1 MSNVEERYARAT
13 GSSHLEVKRHEEAP
27 GDADT
32 IIAAGMSE
40 PLGTLLARLK
50 AEWDAGAGEA
60 GLYRKAQTEWRRLSA
75 ESTVQARK
83 CTEAIEQGKK
93 ALATADKPEKAAII
107 NRQIEAAQKGV
118 KHHESEA
125 LRFLRE
131 ADRESATSR
140 ALILMGLRSLEPAR
154 LALVAYALSHARDKA
169 FPDRAAAPRA
179 ELRAL
184 TQKLGQDLTPD
195 DRAATVAAHLA
206 KVREVSNAAA
216 AHHQRIV
223 AVVGKVLEAW
233 LDKLCE
239 PCAGRGFSGG
249 VGAPVVL
256 CSACK
261 GTKTRRLG
269 PLSDT
274 PGEHQYGLWLL
285 NVIEIKIAGSMGQMA
300 RKTRRA

>member
-50 AEWDAGAGEA
+50 AEWDSIS
-60 GLYRKAQTEWRRLSA
+60 R
-75 ESTVQARK
+75 
-83 CTEAIEQGKK
+83 
-93 ALATADKPEKAAII
+93 
-107 NRQIEAAQKGV
+107 
-118 KHHESEA
+118 
-125 LRFLRE
+125 RE
-131 ADRESATSR
+131 AQQAGNSLTARL
-140 ALILMGLRSLEPAR
+140 LILMQLRSLEPAR
-154 LALVAYALSHARDKA
+154 LALVAYAISHARDKA
-169 FPDRAAAPRA
+169 LPDRSATPRA

-206 KVREVSNAAA
+206 KVREVSDAAA
-216 AHHQRIV
+216 AHHQRV
-223 AVVGKVLEAW
+223 VNLVGKVLEAW
-233 LDKLCE
+233 LDKICE

-261 GTKTRRLG
+261 GSKVRRTG
-269 PLSDT
+269 QLSDVA
-274 PGEHQYGLWLL
+274 GEHQYGLWLL

-300 RKTRRA
+300 KKTRRA